1 MPNPTSRKLNWPT
14 IILVIIAIAA
24 GLAIGY
30 FQWHQPDNADIAA
43 LDPNANGNH
52 NTNGNANNTNS
63 LSNVNVNGNDNAN
76 QNTNTAGNTNTG
88 NATELSDLIQ
98 LDSPRANRVINS
110 PISGNG
116 QARGSWFFEAS
127 FPVRLEDANGRVIAQ
142 TQAQADGDW
151 MTSEFVPFT
160 FSLTA
165 QLTYN
170 QTYWLVLERD
180 NPSGQA
186 NTTQALRVPVRSGAG
201 IR

>member
-1 MPNPTSRKLNWPT
+1 MPNPNLKKSNWP
-14 IILVIIAIAA
+14 IVLLVIVAIAA

-30 FQWHQPDNADIAA
+30 FQWHQPDNASVAA
-43 LDPNANGNH
+43 LNT
-52 NTNGNANNTNS
+52 NTNGNRNTNVNTN
-63 LSNVNVNGNDNAN
+63 NVNGMTNSNVNGNANTN
-76 QNTNTAGNTNTG
+76 QNANTAGNANTG
-88 NATELSDLIQ
+88 NAAELADLIQ
-98 LDSPRANRVINS
+98 LDSPKANRVISS
-110 PISGNG
+110 PINGNG

-127 FPVRLEDANGRVIAQ
+127 FPVRLEDANGRIIAQ

-160 FSLTA
+160 FSFTA
-165 QLTYN
+165 QLTFN

-186 NTTQALRVPVRSGAG
+186 GATQVLRVPVRSGAG